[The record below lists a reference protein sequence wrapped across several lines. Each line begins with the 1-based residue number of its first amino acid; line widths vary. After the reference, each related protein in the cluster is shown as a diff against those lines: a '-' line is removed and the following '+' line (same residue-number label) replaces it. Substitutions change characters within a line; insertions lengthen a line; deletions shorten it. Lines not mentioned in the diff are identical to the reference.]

1 MDEYGNRLFDVFSS
15 DVMIKTI
22 KAGRCF
28 DSVFYKDQK
37 DPLRRTL
44 VIERMRVRKS
54 FYDNEK
60 RIEAR
65 KARQFARAMSQ
76 KGELSTIDTEDLD
89 FLNEVE
95 EQSEDGIIESPFK
108 SRPTDISS
116 SNLRSN
122 YETRTASRRSIFPPF
137 DFSPCTNKP
146 PVSFIDNSVQT
157 DEFSYQVSTRKE
169 EGSTLCHPNYL
180 QAGVLMCAVAN
191 MSPSQAVMGMY
202 IMDKQVHGQ
211 ERLLPLKLDKSHQS
225 RLDLMKK
232 LQNVANTPGS
242 CQSTTGEPDTILSDH
257 SSEGV
262 DIVPSE
268 NESDIIDTLEEQCDS
283 GDEVEDSA
291 DIVTAEVELNSD
303 LFTTQKVK
311 RLANSVEERKR
322 QNKMNLSKLLPAP
335 ESVRRAH
342 RVAACFLEGEVGK
355 EMTSSGNVF
364 LMPDGTSR
372 AKVGRMGASLVQI
385 DGKMRALKLQFMGN
399 EKAVNWADTIIF
411 QLERIAKAS
420 DQDLKS
426 IYQAIVSLVSDS
438 CKVNKDLATLISCRL
453 GLEWKPGQLFCCL
466 HTVLGFQTG
475 MENIWQKYQVAIGH
489 DKMYPSITGFELDM
503 NDKLL
508 PKQILECF
516 LRLTADRW
524 QARSWN
530 RFEAYSKF
538 VTELDKLNLGQ
549 ELHGNR
555 FGDFE
560 RCCTIGVYSLSMW
573 IKFVDAYSN
582 IRNQLSIFLRDTMHL
597 SEINLFL
604 WLGPALLGIHL
615 SEPYIFLLLELKVTH
630 LDLLNILP
638 KLHEELMNCPKSLI
652 QLSETAF
659 PSLGP
664 AWINP
669 FSKNGPYPP
678 VIAEAILEGIEKC
691 DKQLLEKYLR
701 DLSKQMAVVL
711 KRQRGN
717 AYGFGDDDNSPEL
730 VTRQLS
736 SDVLKQAPTT
746 TKQIENYLG
755 IGDSILERFGGQAF
769 DKAGDDLIIKY
780 SKDLLTDPTKWCNA
794 KMRRK
799 AREIDHQQ
807 KEFTEHQKQLV
818 DAGVTPAEIVSIES
832 DNKVHRVVEYCRK
845 NHNGPIN
852 SEEELDTLVAT
863 LNEEKLK
870 SALTHEIRYRKFTT
884 LNIKDSNPLFKQRN
898 LSNEEMATNLRLL
911 LHKTDLALSSTVTM
925 EDLEEVVENFD
936 GSTVL
941 SENDNS
947 VHQHEFRVGEFVA
960 VNFEEG
966 YLIGEVVE
974 SVDNE
979 TVRVNYMR
987 TKKVRTADVNEHP
1000 RRFWYWPRSKYERNT
1015 KTSCI
1020 LPVRPSDLVLAVP
1033 PSTRTNLIF
1042 RLDNVDILD
1051 KFCV

>member
-1 MDEYGNRLFDVFSS
+1 MT
-15 DVMIKTI
+15 TI

-28 DSVFYKDQK
+28 DSEFYEDQK
-37 DPLRRTL
+37 DPLQRTL

-65 KARQFARAMSQ
+65 KARQFAREMNQ
-76 KGELSTIDTEDLD
+76 KGDLTTIDADDLD
-89 FLNEVE
+89 FLNQME
-95 EQSEDGIIESPFK
+95 EQSFDDNITESPFK
-108 SRPTDISS
+108 SRTIDISS
-116 SNLRSN
+116 SNPRSN
-122 YETRTASRRSIFPPF
+122 YKTRSASRRSIFPSSVI
-137 DFSPCTNKP
+137 SPNTDGP
-146 PVSFIDNSVQT
+146 PVSFMDTGVQT
-157 DEFSYQVSTRKE
+157 DEYPYQISTRKE
-169 EGSTLCHPNYL
+169 EGSTLCHQNYL

-211 ERLLPLKLDKSHQS
+211 ERLLPLKLDKSYQS

-232 LQNVANTPGS
+232 LQNVANTSVP
-242 CQSTTGEPDTILSDH
+242 CHQTTSEFETILTDKSP
-257 SSEGV
+257 EA
-262 DIVPSE
+262 IEITANE
-268 NESDIIDTLEEQCDS
+268 NESDAIEEQWDS
-283 GDEVEDSA
+283 GDEVEDA
-291 DIVTAEVELNSD
+291 EDVVTAEVELNSVS
-303 LFTTQKVK
+303 LMTEKVK
-311 RLANSVEERKR
+311 RMTNSLEQRKR
-322 QNKMNLSKLLPAP
+322 QNKTNLSQLLPAP
-335 ESVRRAH
+335 ESIRRAH

-355 EMTSSGNVF
+355 EMTSSGKVF

-411 QLERIAKAS
+411 QLERLATAS
-420 DQDLKS
+420 DQDVKS

-438 CKVNKDLATLISCRL
+438 CKVNKGLATLISGKL
-453 GLEWKPGQLFCCL
+453 GLKWIPGQLFCCL

-508 PKQILECF
+508 PKQVLECF

-524 QARSWN
+524 QARTWN
-530 RFEAYSKF
+530 RFEAYTKF
-538 VTELDKLNLGQ
+538 VTELNKLNLGQ

-560 RCCTIGVYSLSMW
+560 RCCAIGVYSLSTW
-573 IKFVDAYSN
+573 TKFVDAYSN

-597 SEINLFL
+597 SDINLFL

-630 LDLLNILP
+630 HDLLKILP
-638 KLHEELMNCPKSLI
+638 QLHEELMNCPKSLI
-652 QLSETAF
+652 QLSEPAF
-659 PSLGP
+659 PSLSR

-669 FSKNGPYPP
+669 FSKNAPYPP
-678 VIAEAILEGIEKC
+678 VIAEAILEGIDKC
-691 DKQLLEKYLR
+691 DKVLLGKYLR
-701 DLSKQMAVVL
+701 DLSKQMGIIL

-717 AYGFGDDDNSPEL
+717 AYGFGDDKDSPEL

-736 SDVLKQAPTT
+736 SDALEQAPTT

-780 SKDLLTDPTKWCNA
+780 SKDLLNDPGKWCNA

-799 AREIDHQQ
+799 AKKIDDQQ
-807 KEFTEHQKQLV
+807 KEFTAKQKQLV
-818 DAGVTPAEIVSIES
+818 DAGVTPAEIVAIES
-832 DNKVHRVVEYCRK
+832 DNKVHRVVEFCRK

-852 SEEELDTLVAT
+852 SEEELDALVAT
-863 LNEEKLK
+863 LDEKKLK

-911 LHKTDLALSSTVTM
+911 LHKTDMALSSTVTM
-925 EDLEEVVENFD
+925 EDLEQVVENFD
-936 GSTVL
+936 CNEFL
-941 SENDNS
+941 SENDAS
-947 VHQHEFRVGEFVA
+947 VHQHPFRVGEFIA
-960 VNFEEG
+960 VNFVGG
-966 YLIGEVVE
+966 YLIGEVVGY
-974 SVDNE
+974 VDEENIK
-979 TVRVNYMR
+979 VNYMR
-987 TKKVRTADVNEHP
+987 PKKVRTADVNEHP
-1000 RRFWYWPRSKYERNT
+1000 RRFWYWPRGKHAEDTRID
-1015 KTSCI
+1015 CI
-1020 LPVRPSDLVLAVP
+1020 LPVRPSDLILAVP
-1033 PSTRTNLIF
+1033 PSTGTNLVF

-1051 KFCV
+1051 RFCA